1 MSSPNEIN
9 LLLLVVVMTN
19 EGGRTFF
26 STHLQLKQET
36 MADLETANDQVVD
49 ATAGDEPTAGAV
61 NDYAAATT
69 TNEDDVDG
77 EEEVQEINTDD
88 SVLERIGTTSSAR
101 FNILSTMVGGGSL
114 SLPLAFYKSG
124 NALMGPI
131 LLLGTA
137 VVTEFCFR
145 VLVRS
150 SRTLHPVHGATR
162 APGVDSF
169 ESIAAVAFGPNAL
182 IFTKILVV
190 LMCFFGTV

>member
-1 MSSPNEIN
+1 
-9 LLLLVVVMTN
+9 
-19 EGGRTFF
+19 
-26 STHLQLKQET
+26 

-49 ATAGDEPTAGAV
+49 ATAGDEPTAEAFHE
-61 NDYAAATT
+61 NAAATT
-69 TNEDDVDG
+69 EDDDG
-77 EEEVQEINTDD
+77 EEQEINTD

-150 SRTLHPVHGATR
+150 SRTLHPVHGSTR

-182 IFTKILVV
+182 IFSKILVV